1 MWNARSRTCGGRLTP
16 VERFPNIDFTLN
28 VMPPQGSPTRT
39 VGARLRE
46 AREKRGVSLRQIA
59 NSTRISVMSL
69 EALERSDLSRLP
81 GGIFTRSFI
90 RAYAQEVGL
99 DPDRTIRDF
108 IAELP
113 PESALAT
120 AHPKAVEDGEKL
132 ESDRKAV
139 ATALRLMLISLPIAG
154 LIIYYGMHHRTPA
167 VKERPSSGETPAT
180 EPTPPEMTLPETTL
194 PEATAPAATSP
205 AAAPPS
211 LAGPAASST
220 SGLTMEIA
228 PTGVCWVSVTADG
241 EPTFSGLMKG
251 GDKRQISAREEISLN
266 VGDAG
271 AFSYRLN
278 GREGRPIG
286 APGEVVSKRI
296 HLADLKDYVTP

>member
-1 MWNARSRTCGGRLTP
+1 M
-16 VERFPNIDFTLN
+16 
-28 VMPPQGSPTRT
+28 PQGPPTRT

-99 DPDRTIRDF
+99 DPDRTIQDF

-113 PESALAT
+113 PESAAAT
-120 AHPKAVEDGEKL
+120 AHPRVVEDGEKL

-139 ATALRLMLISLPIAG
+139 GTAFRLMLVSLPIAA
-154 LIIYYGMHHRTPA
+154 LIIYYGMHHRTPV
-167 VKERPSSGETPAT
+167 VKERPSAGEAPAT
-180 EPTPPEMTLPETTL
+180 EPTLPDATPPAAGS
-194 PEATAPAATSP
+194 ATAPP
-205 AAAPPS
+205 LMLAPP
-211 LAGPAASST
+211 ASST
-220 SGLTMEIA
+220 AGLTMEIA

-241 EPTFSGLMKG
+241 EPTFSVLMRAG
-251 GDKRQISAREEISLN
+251 EKRQISARDEISLN

-271 AFSYRLN
+271 VFSYRLN
-278 GREGRPIG
+278 GREGRPLG

-296 HLADLKDYVTP
+296 NLADLKDYVTP